1 MTKKFLITGV
11 CGFVARYF
19 IEYLQENNIPAQILG
34 LDIASQCTINAEN
47 FKYKQTDLTNKA
59 VLKEILENFE
69 PDYIIHLASISSVSQ
84 SWKEPVDSFVNN
96 TNIFLNLAESVRE
109 LNLSARILSVGSSEE
124 YGNYPEDKM
133 PLQESYELYPN
144 NPYAVARVSQEL
156 LSKLYASSLGV
167 DIVMTRS
174 FNHIGPR
181 QREAFVISSF
191 VKQLVDIANHKQE
204 NKMLVGN
211 TNIVRDFLDVR
222 DVVDA
227 YYKIVTK
234 GIRGRVYNVCSGTG
248 NRLSDII
255 NEVSILLNIT
265 PKIEVDAE
273 RFRPADNMVIIGDNS
288 KLKQDLGWSPKYL
301 LTQTLQDM
309 INYWKEN

>member
-1 MTKKFLITGV
+1 
-11 CGFVARYF
+11 
-19 IEYLQENNIPAQILG
+19 
-34 LDIASQCTINAEN
+34 
-47 FKYKQTDLTNKA
+47 
-59 VLKEILENFE
+59 
-69 PDYIIHLASISSVSQ
+69 
-84 SWKEPVDSFVNN
+84 
-96 TNIFLNLAESVRE
+96 
-109 LNLSARILSVGSSEE
+109 
-124 YGNYPEDKM
+124 
-133 PLQESYELYPN
+133 
-144 NPYAVARVSQEL
+144 
-156 LSKLYASSLGV
+156 
-167 DIVMTRS
+167 
-174 FNHIGPR
+174 
-181 QREAFVISSF
+181 
-191 VKQLVDIANHKQE
+191 
-204 NKMLVGN
+204 MLVGN

-273 RFRPADNMVIIGDNS
+273 SFRPADNMVIIGDNS